1 MARIKSI
8 AVILLAV
15 IVLIVVVQ
23 NVETVTLR
31 FLFWRLTLS
40 RIVLLPLLF
49 AAGFLTG
56 SLVARLKQKR
66 NIP

>member
-66 NIP
+66 NTP